1 MQITPRSLRH
11 PSIKTVQTEPCVL
24 LVDAGSTSLGIGC
37 VRIDAGGTSL
47 GIGCVRIDPGGPFLG
62 IGFVRVDAG
71 GPSLGVGC
79 VCIDAGGTSLV
90 EHRLLDRNVPL
101 FRRGCI
107 CKLDFY

>member
-1 MQITPRSLRH
+1 MQITTRSLRH
-11 PSIKTVQTEPCVL
+11 PSINTVPNEPCVL

-37 VRIDAGGTSL
+37 VRID
-47 GIGCVRIDPGGPFLG
+47 PGGPFLS